1 MYICFHSEF
10 QMKQNEFTI
19 DYHLRSTWLAVQK
32 MYNEQAS
39 QFSST
44 MVMGFTLL
52 SIDPKNGTPST
63 SLGPKMGIEPTS
75 LSRTLKNLEERGLI
89 TRKPNPEDGRSVL
102 IILTEEGLVMRNI
115 SKEVVLKFNEAINE
129 NISQEEMS
137 IFLTVIQK
145 INSITSDKKI
155 FKKNREPQF

>member
-1 MYICFHSEF
+1 MFLLINKMTH
-10 QMKQNEFTI
+10 NDLAI
-19 DYHLRSTWLAVQK
+19 DQYLRFTWLVVQK

-39 QFSST
+39 KFNST

-89 TRKPNPEDGRSVL
+89 IRKPNPDDGRSVL
-102 IILTEEGLVMRNI
+102 IVLTEDGLKMRDV
-115 SKEVVLKFNEAINE
+115 SKEVVLNFYEALNEK
-129 NISQEEMS
+129 ISQEELDV
-137 IFLTVIQK
+137 FYGVLKK
-145 INSITSDKKI
+145 INSIATDENT
-155 FKKNREPQF
+155 FKKKKELLNH

>member
-1 MYICFHSEF
+1 MNH
-10 QMKQNEFTI
+10 NDLAI
-19 DYHLRSTWLAVQK
+19 DQYLRFTWLVVQK

-39 QFSST
+39 KFNST

-89 TRKPNPEDGRSVL
+89 IRKPNPDDGRSVL
-102 IILTEEGLVMRNI
+102 IVLTEDGLKMRDV
-115 SKEVVLKFNEAINE
+115 SKEVVLNFYEALNEK
-129 NISQEEMS
+129 ISQEELDV
-137 IFLTVIQK
+137 FYGVLQK
-145 INSITSDKKI
+145 INSIATDENT
-155 FKKNREPQF
+155 FKKKKELLNH

>member
-1 MYICFHSEF
+1 MIH
-10 QMKQNEFTI
+10 NDLAI
-19 DYHLRSTWLAVQK
+19 DQYLRFTWLVVQK

-39 QFSST
+39 KFNST

-89 TRKPNPEDGRSVL
+89 IRKPNPDDGRSVL
-102 IILTEEGLVMRNI
+102 IVLTEDGLKMRDV
-115 SKEVVLKFNEAINE
+115 SKEVVLSFYDALNEK
-129 NISQEEMS
+129 ISQEELDV
-137 IFLTVIQK
+137 FYGVLQK
-145 INSITSDKKI
+145 INSIATDENT
-155 FKKNREPQF
+155 FKKKKELLNH

>member
-1 MYICFHSEF
+1 
-10 QMKQNEFTI
+10 MKQNEFTI

-39 QFSST
+39 QFNST

-63 SLGPKMGIEPTS
+63 SLGPKMGVEPTS

-89 TRKPNPEDGRSVL
+89 VRKPNPEDGRSVL
-102 IILTEEGLVMRNI
+102 ILLTDEGLEMRDV
-115 SKEVVLKFNEAINE
+115 SKDVVLRFNEAIHQ
-129 NISQEEMS
+129 NITPEEMEV
-137 IFLTVIQK
+137 FLRVIQK
-145 INSITSDKKI
+145 IVGITADKSIFSKKKEYN
-155 FKKNREPQF
+155 FN

>member
-1 MYICFHSEF
+1 
-10 QMKQNEFTI
+10 MKQNEFTI

-39 QFSST
+39 NFNST
-44 MVMGFTLL
+44 MVTGFTLL

-63 SLGPKMGIEPTS
+63 ALGPKMGIEPTS

-102 IILTEEGLVMRNI
+102 IVLTEEGLNMRNV
-115 SKEVVLKFNEAINE
+115 SKEVVLRFNEAINE
-129 NISQEEMS
+129 NISPQEMNV
-137 IFLTVIQK
+137 FLNVIQK
-145 INSITSDKKI
+145 INVITADKKI
-155 FKKNREPQF
+155 FQKKVETNY

>member
-1 MYICFHSEF
+1 
-10 QMKQNEFTI
+10 MKQNELPI
-19 DYHLRSTWLAVQK
+19 DYHLRSTWLSVQK

-39 QFSST
+39 KFNST

-52 SIDPKNGTPST
+52 SIDPKTGTPST

-102 IILTEEGLVMRNI
+102 ILLTEEGLKMRDV
-115 SKEVVLKFNEAINE
+115 SKDVVLSFYDAVKQR
-129 NISQEEMS
+129 ISPEE
-137 IFLTVIQK
+137 IKVFLEVMQK
-145 INSITSDKKI
+145 INAITSDKKI
-155 FKKNREPQF
+155 FQKQTHKQTI

>member
-1 MYICFHSEF
+1 MTH
-10 QMKQNEFTI
+10 NELAI
-19 DYHLRSTWLAVQK
+19 DQYLRFTWLVVQK

-39 QFSST
+39 KFNST

-89 TRKPNPEDGRSVL
+89 IRKPNPEDGRSVL
-102 IILTEEGLVMRNI
+102 IILTEDGLKMRDV
-115 SKEVVLKFNEAINE
+115 SKEVVLSFYEALNEK
-129 NISQEEMS
+129 ISQEELDV
-137 IFLTVIQK
+137 FYGVLQK
-145 INSITSDKKI
+145 INSIATDENT
-155 FKKNREPQF
+155 FKKKKELLNH

>member
-1 MYICFHSEF
+1 
-10 QMKQNEFTI
+10 MKMKSNEFTI

-39 QFSST
+39 QFNST

-52 SIDPKNGTPST
+52 SIDPKTGTPST

-89 TRKPNPEDGRSVL
+89 ARKPNPEDGRSVL
-102 IILTEEGLVMRNI
+102 IILTEEGLLMRDV
-115 SKEVVLKFNEAINE
+115 SKEVVLKFNDALSE
-129 NISQEEMS
+129 NISEEEMK
-137 IFLTVIQK
+137 IFLKVIQK
-145 INSITSDKKI
+145 INSITSDKKL
-155 FKKNREPQF
+155 FNKNKEPQF

>member
-1 MYICFHSEF
+1 MFES
-10 QMKQNEFTI
+10 QMKMKSNEFTI

-32 MYNEQAS
+32 MFNEQAA
-39 QFSST
+39 QFNST

-52 SIDPKNGTPST
+52 SIDPKSGTPST

-89 TRKPNPEDGRSVL
+89 SRKPNPEDGRSVL
-102 IILTEEGLVMRNI
+102 IILTDEGLKMRDV

-129 NISQEEMS
+129 KITPEEMS
-137 IFLTVIQK
+137 IFLKVIQK

-155 FKKNREPQF
+155 FNKKEQTQF

>member
-1 MYICFHSEF
+1 
-10 QMKQNEFTI
+10 MKSNEFTI

-39 QFSST
+39 QFNST

-52 SIDPKNGTPST
+52 SIDPKHGTPST

-89 TRKPNPEDGRSVL
+89 ARKPNPEDGRSVL
-102 IILTEEGLVMRNI
+102 IILTEDGLVMRDV

-129 NISQEEMS
+129 KISPEEMEV
-137 IFLTVIQK
+137 FLKVIQK

-155 FKKNREPQF
+155 FNKNKQHKFN

>member
-1 MYICFHSEF
+1 MS
-10 QMKQNEFTI
+10 QNELAI
-19 DYHLRSTWLAVQK
+19 DQFLRSTWLSVQK

-39 QFSST
+39 KFNST

-89 TRKPNPEDGRSVL
+89 IRKPNPEDGRSVL
-102 IILTEEGLVMRNI
+102 IILTEDGLKMRDV
-115 SKEVVLKFNEAINE
+115 SKEVVLSFYDAIE
-129 NISQEEMS
+129 EKISVEELEV
-137 IFLTVIQK
+137 FYRVLQK
-145 INSITSDKKI
+145 INAIASDKKT
-155 FKKNREPQF
+155 FDKKKELL

>member
-1 MYICFHSEF
+1 
-10 QMKQNEFTI
+10 MKQNEFTI

-39 QFSST
+39 QFNST

-52 SIDPKNGTPST
+52 SIDPKYGTPST

-89 TRKPNPEDGRSVL
+89 ARKPNPDDGRSVL
-102 IILTEEGLVMRNI
+102 IILTDEGLRMRDV
-115 SKEVVLKFNEAINE
+115 SKEVVLKFNDAINE
-129 NISQEEMS
+129 KITPEEMNV
-137 IFLTVIQK
+137 FLKVIQK
-145 INSITSDKKI
+145 VNAITSDKKL
-155 FKKNREPQF
+155 FNKKKEPQF